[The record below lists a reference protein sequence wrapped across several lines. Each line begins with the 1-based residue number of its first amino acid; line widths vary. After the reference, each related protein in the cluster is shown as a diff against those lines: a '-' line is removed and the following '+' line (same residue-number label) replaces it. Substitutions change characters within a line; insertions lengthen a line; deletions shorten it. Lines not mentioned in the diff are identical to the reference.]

1 MSRPYCS
8 EKRRAAAESTRGRIV
23 AAARR
28 ILRSRRELAALTIDA
43 VAAEADVAR
52 MSVYNAVQS
61 KSGLLEAILDD
72 ISASGLPEIFPA
84 SRTALEAL
92 DAYLSAFAH
101 FWEAE
106 RLSIRRLR
114 ALAVLDRDVRAAVAS
129 RDRRRWKHTLEL
141 AARFAGERGK
151 PLSQECIDILYVA
164 ASFESY
170 DRLRMIGRSPPE
182 AAQEI
187 RMLCRRL
194 VVASE

>member
-8 EKRRAAAESTRGRIV
+8 EKRRAAAECTRGRIV

-28 ILRSRRELAALTIDA
+28 ILRSRRELGELTIDA
-43 VAAEADVAR
+43 VAAEAKVAR

-84 SRTALEAL
+84 SRTAVEAL
-92 DAYLSAFAH
+92 DSYLAAFAH

-106 RLSIRRLR
+106 RLVIRRLR
-114 ALAVLDRDVRAAVAS
+114 ALAVLDREVRAAVAR
-129 RDRRRWKHTLEL
+129 RDRRRWKHTLDL
-141 AARFAGERGK
+141 AARFAEERGK
-151 PLSQECIDILYVA
+151 PLSQECIDIFYVA

-170 DRLRMIGRSPPE
+170 DRLRMIGRSANE
-182 AAQEI
+182 AAREI
-187 RMLCRRL
+187 RVLCQRIL
-194 VVASE
+194 APPG

>member
-1 MSRPYCS
+1 
-8 EKRRAAAESTRGRIV
+8 
-23 AAARR
+23 
-28 ILRSRRELAALTIDA
+28 
-43 VAAEADVAR
+43 

-84 SRTALEAL
+84 PRTAAEAL
-92 DAYLSAFAH
+92 DSYLAAFAH

-114 ALAVLDRDVRAAVAS
+114 ALAVLDRDVRAAVAT
-129 RDRRRWKHTLEL
+129 RDKRRWKHTLEL
-141 AARFAGERGK
+141 AARFAEERGT
-151 PLSQECIDILYVA
+151 PLSRECIDFLFVA

-170 DRLRMIGRSPPE
+170 DRLRMIGRSPND

-187 RMLCRRL
+187 RLLCRQIVL
-194 VVASE
+194 PSE

>member
-1 MSRPYCS
+1 MPRPYCS
-8 EKRRAAAESTRGRIV
+8 EKRRAAAESTKGRIV

-43 VAAEADVAR
+43 VAAEANVAR

-72 ISASGLPEIFPA
+72 ISASGLPEIFPE
-84 SRTALEAL
+84 SRNAAEAL
-92 DAYLSAFAH
+92 DSYLAAFAH

-114 ALAVLDRDVRAAVAS
+114 ALAVLDRDVRAAVAR
-129 RDRRRWKHTLEL
+129 RDKRRWNHTLEL
-141 AARFAGERGK
+141 AARFSGERRK
-151 PLSQECIDILYVA
+151 PLSQECIDMLYVA

-170 DRLRMIGRSPPE
+170 DRLRTVGRSAID
-182 AAQEI
+182 AAREI
-187 RMLCRRL
+187 RMLCRR
-194 VVASE
+194 VVGLPA